1 MWGYF
6 MGREYAHRR
15 YGPLNHSQ
23 ILRYFNT
30 QSADTTR
37 FINSWYAANEN
48 RGDMQDKRFESDH
61 IPACFLHDLMDDNVY
76 NQSFAL
82 SLIESP
88 GVVDR
93 IKGYSI
99 SIIFNHMHSGTSSAA
114 DLISNLKNSLPVG
127 NTLND
132 YDSLSN
138 SYGY

>member
-1 MWGYF
+1 MCIIK
-6 MGREYAHRR
+6 AL
-15 YGPLNHSQ
+15 P
-23 ILRYFNT
+23 
-30 QSADTTR
+30 
-37 FINSWYAANEN
+37 
-48 RGDMQDKRFESDH
+48 
-61 IPACFLHDLMDDNVY
+61 
-76 NQSFAL
+76 L

-127 NTLND
+127 NTLNY